1 MRGQFIHAF
10 NGRTIFIPYIC
21 KEITNIK
28 VEMVLEIRIS
38 NMFSFRDEVTLDLQ
52 AAKIQ
57 TKKARELEGNMFS
70 VDGEQM
76 LKSIALFGANASGKS
91 NVIKAIRACVGMV
104 RSSHNYNVDTKF
116 AIAPFKFEDCLD
128 KPSSFYI
135 RFLLDKIEYEYSFS
149 FMRDEIITEV
159 LHYYPNGR
167 RSLVFSRD
175 ESKGPEK
182 KDVYEFKAAI
192 KRPFDVADNTSKKTL
207 YISRAS
213 QMDRGLAQRIF
224 LFFCNDIVLDCQ
236 VANMDSLDALFK
248 ARKEQ
253 MLEVLRT
260 ADSDIVDF
268 KIQNNAIT
276 TYHHTNPSVAFDF
289 ETEESE
295 GTKTLFRMMLG
306 MIGIIHEGKLLLV
319 DEIDNSLH
327 TKLVEF
333 VIGMFNH
340 SDHAQLIYT
349 THNTHLLNTDF
360 QRRDQVYFVN
370 KCEDGSSDLYSL
382 FDFKD
387 FRDTLDM
394 EKAYLQG
401 RFDAIPY
408 ISTLTL

>member
-1 MRGQFIHAF
+1 MDIKTSFIS
-10 NGRTIFIPYIC
+10 YIC
-21 KEITNIK
+21 NQITNIEVK
-28 VEMVLEIRIS
+28 MVLEIRLS

-57 TKKARELEGNMFS
+57 TKKARELEGNLFS

-76 LKSIALFGANASGKS
+76 LKSVALFGANASGKS
-91 NVIKAIRACVGMV
+91 NVIKAIRACVNMV
-104 RSSHNYNVDTKF
+104 RSSHNYNVDTRF
-116 AIAPFKFEDCLD
+116 AISPFKFEDYAN

-135 RFLLDKIEYEYSFS
+135 RFLLNGVEYEYSFS
-149 FMRDEIITEV
+149 FMHDEIITET
-159 LHYYPNGR
+159 LYYYPNGR
-167 RSLVFSRD
+167 KSLVFSRD
-175 ESKGPEK
+175 ESRGIEK
-182 KDVYEFKAAI
+182 KDIYEFKTVI

-213 QMDRGLAQRIF
+213 QMDREIAQKIF
-224 LFFCNDIVLDCQ
+224 LFFCNDIVLDYQ
-236 VANMDSLDALFK
+236 VANIDSLDNLFK
-248 ARKEQ
+248 ERKEQ

-260 ADSDIVDF
+260 ADSDIIDF

-276 TYHHTNPSVAFDF
+276 TFHRTNPSVAFDF

-295 GTKTLFRMMLG
+295 GTKTLFRMMVR
-306 MIGIIHEGKLLLV
+306 MIGIIHEGKMLLV

-327 TKLVEF
+327 TQLVEF

-370 KCEDGSSDLYSL
+370 KREDGSSDLYSL
-382 FDFKD
+382 FDFRD

>member
-1 MRGQFIHAF
+1 MDIKTSFIS
-10 NGRTIFIPYIC
+10 YIC
-21 KEITNIK
+21 NQITNIEVK
-28 VEMVLEIRIS
+28 MVLEIRLS

-57 TKKARELEGNMFS
+57 TKKARELEGNLFS

-76 LKSIALFGANASGKS
+76 LKSVALFGANASGKS
-91 NVIKAIRACVGMV
+91 NVIKAIRACVNMV
-104 RSSHNYNVDTKF
+104 RSSHNYNVDTRF
-116 AIAPFKFEDCLD
+116 AISPFKFEDYAN

-135 RFLLDKIEYEYSFS
+135 RFLLNGVEYEYSFS
-149 FMRDEIITEV
+149 FMHDEIITET
-159 LHYYPNGR
+159 LYYYPNGR
-167 RSLVFSRD
+167 KSLVFRRD
-175 ESKGPEK
+175 ESRGTEK
-182 KDVYEFKAAI
+182 KDIYEFKTVI

-213 QMDRGLAQRIF
+213 QMDREIAQKIF
-224 LFFCNDIVLDCQ
+224 LFFCNDIVLDYQ
-236 VANMDSLDALFK
+236 VANIDSLDNLFK
-248 ARKEQ
+248 ERKEQ

-260 ADSDIVDF
+260 ADSDIIDF

-276 TYHHTNPSVAFDF
+276 TFHRTNPSVAFDF

-295 GTKTLFRMMLG
+295 GTKTLFRMMVR
-306 MIGIIHEGKLLLV
+306 MIGIIHEGKMLLV

-327 TKLVEF
+327 TQLVEF

-340 SDHAQLIYT
+340 SNHAQLIYT
-349 THNTHLLNTDF
+349 IHNTHLLNTDF
-360 QRRDQVYFVN
+360 QRRDQVNFVN
-370 KCEDGSSDLYSL
+370 KREDGSSDLYSL

-401 RFDAIPY
+401 RFDAIPT
-408 ISTLTL
+408 ISNLTI

>member
-1 MRGQFIHAF
+1 MDIKTSFIS
-10 NGRTIFIPYIC
+10 YIC
-21 KEITNIK
+21 NQITNIEVK
-28 VEMVLEIRIS
+28 MVLEIRLS

-57 TKKARELEGNMFS
+57 TKKARELEGNLFS

-76 LKSIALFGANASGKS
+76 LKSVALFGANASGKS
-91 NVIKAIRACVGMV
+91 NVIKAIRACVSMV
-104 RSSHNYNVDTKF
+104 RSSHNYNVDTRF
-116 AIAPFKFEDCLD
+116 AISPFKFEDYAN

-135 RFLLDKIEYEYSFS
+135 RFLLNGVEYEYSFS
-149 FMRDEIITEV
+149 FMHDEIITET
-159 LHYYPNGR
+159 LYYYPNGR
-167 RSLVFSRD
+167 KSLVISRD
-175 ESKGPEK
+175 ESRGTEK
-182 KDVYEFKAAI
+182 KDIYEFKTVI

-213 QMDRGLAQRIF
+213 QMDREIAQKIF
-224 LFFCNDIVLDCQ
+224 LFFCNDIVLDYQ
-236 VANMDSLDALFK
+236 VANNDSLDNLFK
-248 ARKEQ
+248 ERKEQ

-260 ADSDIVDF
+260 ADSDIIDF

-276 TYHHTNPSVAFDF
+276 TFHRTNPSVAFDF

-295 GTKTLFRMMLG
+295 GTKTLFRMMVR
-306 MIGIIHEGKLLLV
+306 MIGIIHEGKMLLV

-327 TKLVEF
+327 TQLVEF

-370 KCEDGSSDLYSL
+370 KREDGSSDLYSL

-408 ISTLTL
+408 ISTLIL

>member
-1 MRGQFIHAF
+1 MDIKTSFIS
-10 NGRTIFIPYIC
+10 YIC
-21 KEITNIK
+21 NQITNIDVK
-28 VEMVLEIRIS
+28 MVLEIRLS

-57 TKKARELEGNMFS
+57 TKKARELEGNLFS

-76 LKSIALFGANASGKS
+76 LKSVALFGANASGKS
-91 NVIKAIRACVGMV
+91 NVIKAIRACVNMV
-104 RSSHNYNVDTKF
+104 RSSHNYNVDTRF
-116 AIAPFKFEDCLD
+116 AISPFKFEDYAN

-135 RFLLDKIEYEYSFS
+135 RFLLNGVEYEYSFS
-149 FMRDEIITEV
+149 FMHDEIITET
-159 LHYYPNGR
+159 LYYYPNGR
-167 RSLVFSRD
+167 KSLVFSRD
-175 ESKGPEK
+175 ESRGTGK
-182 KDVYEFKAAI
+182 KDIYEFKTVI

-213 QMDRGLAQRIF
+213 QMDREIAQKIF
-224 LFFCNDIVLDCQ
+224 LFFCNDIVLDYQ
-236 VANMDSLDALFK
+236 VANIDSLDNLFK
-248 ARKEQ
+248 KRKEQ

-260 ADSDIVDF
+260 ADSDIIDF

-276 TYHHTNPSVAFDF
+276 TFHRTNPSVAFDF

-295 GTKTLFRMMLG
+295 GTKTLFRMMVR
-306 MIGIIHEGKLLLV
+306 MIGIIHKGKMLLV

-327 TKLVEF
+327 TQLVEF

-370 KCEDGSSDLYSL
+370 KREDGSSDLYSL
-382 FDFKD
+382 FDFKN

>member
-1 MRGQFIHAF
+1 MNIKTSFIS
-10 NGRTIFIPYIC
+10 YIC
-21 KEITNIK
+21 NQITNIEVK
-28 VEMVLEIRIS
+28 MVLEIRIS

-57 TKKARELEGNMFS
+57 TKKARELEGNLFS

-76 LKSIALFGANASGKS
+76 LKSVALFGANASGKS
-91 NVIKAIRACVGMV
+91 NVIKAIRACVNMV
-104 RSSHNYNVDTKF
+104 RSSHNYNVDTRF
-116 AIAPFKFEDCLD
+116 AISPFKFEDYAN

-135 RFLLDKIEYEYSFS
+135 RFLLNGVEYEYSFS
-149 FMRDEIITEV
+149 FMHDEIITET
-159 LHYYPNGR
+159 LYYYPNGR
-167 RSLVFSRD
+167 KSLVFSRD
-175 ESKGPEK
+175 ESRGTEK
-182 KDVYEFKAAI
+182 KDIYEFKTVI

-213 QMDRGLAQRIF
+213 QMDREIAQKIF
-224 LFFCNDIVLDCQ
+224 LFFCNDIVLDYQ
-236 VANMDSLDALFK
+236 VANIDSLDNLFK
-248 ARKEQ
+248 ERKEK

-260 ADSDIVDF
+260 ADSDIIDF

-276 TYHHTNPSVAFDF
+276 TFHRTNPSVAFDF

-295 GTKTLFRMMLG
+295 GTKTLFRMMVR
-306 MIGIIHEGKLLLV
+306 MIGIIHEGKMLLV
-319 DEIDNSLH
+319 DEIDNNLH
-327 TKLVEF
+327 TQLVEF
-333 VIGMFNH
+333 VISMFNH

-370 KCEDGSSDLYSL
+370 KREDGSSDLYSL

-401 RFDAIPY
+401 RFDAIPA
-408 ISTLTL
+408 ISNLTI

>member
-1 MRGQFIHAF
+1 
-10 NGRTIFIPYIC
+10 
-21 KEITNIK
+21 
-28 VEMVLEIRIS
+28 
-38 NMFSFRDEVTLDLQ
+38 
-52 AAKIQ
+52 
-57 TKKARELEGNMFS
+57 
-70 VDGEQM
+70 
-76 LKSIALFGANASGKS
+76 
-91 NVIKAIRACVGMV
+91 
-104 RSSHNYNVDTKF
+104 
-116 AIAPFKFEDCLD
+116 
-128 KPSSFYI
+128 
-135 RFLLDKIEYEYSFS
+135 
-149 FMRDEIITEV
+149 
-159 LHYYPNGR
+159 
-167 RSLVFSRD
+167 
-175 ESKGPEK
+175 
-182 KDVYEFKAAI
+182 
-192 KRPFDVADNTSKKTL
+192 
-207 YISRAS
+207 
-213 QMDRGLAQRIF
+213 
-224 LFFCNDIVLDCQ
+224 
-236 VANMDSLDALFK
+236 MDSLDTLFK

-276 TYHHTNPSVAFDF
+276 TYHRTNPSVVFDF

-295 GTKTLFRMMLG
+295 GTKTLFRMMLR

-327 TKLVEF
+327 TQLVEF

-370 KCEDGSSDLYSL
+370 KREDGSSDLYSL